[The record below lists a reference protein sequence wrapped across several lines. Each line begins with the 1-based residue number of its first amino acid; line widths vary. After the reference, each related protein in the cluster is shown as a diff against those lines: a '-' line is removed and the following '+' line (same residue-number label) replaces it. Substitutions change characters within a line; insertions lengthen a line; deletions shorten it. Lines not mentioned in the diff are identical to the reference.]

1 MLFDQIGNW
10 SEIKLEIIRKY
21 AAAYSTIL
29 SKQRGLHHVY
39 IDAFAGPGVHIAK
52 STGKFVR
59 GSPLNALNLK
69 PPFLTY
75 YLIDIEEDKISAL
88 RSHVGGRADVHL
100 LAGDCNDI
108 LLETVFP
115 QVQYQD
121 FRRGLCLLDPYGLH
135 LDWTVIAKAGG
146 MGSIEIFLNFPVA
159 DMNRNVLWAHPER
172 VDPSDMARMS
182 RFWGDQSWKDIA
194 YSTESTL
201 FGDSVEVKT
210 GTNKTI
216 AQAFRDRLRTAG
228 EFRYVAD
235 PLPMKNSKGAI
246 VYYLFFASQ
255 NQTGHSIVRDIF
267 RKHR

>member
-21 AAAYSTIL
+21 ASAYSTIL
-29 SKQRGLHHVY
+29 SKQRGLH
-39 IDAFAGPGVHIAK
+39 P
-52 STGKFVR
+52 
-59 GSPLNALNLK
+59 
-69 PPFLTY
+69 Y

-88 RSHVGGRADVHL
+88 RSHVGTRPDVYL

-121 FRRGLCLLDPYGLH
+121 FRRGLCLLDRYGLH
-135 LDWTVIAKAGG
+135 LDWSVIAKAGA

-172 VDPSDMARMS
+172 ADPSDVARMTRS
-182 RFWGDQSWKDIA
+182 WGDQSWKDIA
-194 YSTESTL
+194 YSTEPTL

-210 GTNKTI
+210 GTNKII
-216 AQAFRDRLRTAG
+216 AQAFRDRLRTVGA
-228 EFRYVAD
+228 FRHVAD
-235 PLPMKNSKGAI
+235 PLPMKNSKVAI

-267 RKHR
+267 KKHR